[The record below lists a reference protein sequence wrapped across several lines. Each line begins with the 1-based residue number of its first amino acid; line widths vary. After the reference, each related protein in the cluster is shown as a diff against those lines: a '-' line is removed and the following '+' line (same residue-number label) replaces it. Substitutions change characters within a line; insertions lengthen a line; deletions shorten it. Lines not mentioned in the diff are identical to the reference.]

1 MRNLFD
7 MRKLVGIVCIA
18 LAAVT
23 VFFSA
28 PASAEPDLALG
39 QQVFSANCVAC
50 HKGGANLVMANK
62 NLKKATLAQYGMDSM
77 DAIQTQ
83 VTNGKNAMPA
93 FSGRLDPHQ
102 IESVA
107 GYVLAQAD
115 ADWK

>member
-1 MRNLFD
+1 
-7 MRKLVGIVCIA
+7 MRKLVTIVCIA
-18 LAAVT
+18 LTAVT
-23 VFFSA
+23 LFFSS
-28 PASAEPDLALG
+28 PASAEPDLAIG
-39 QQVFSANCVAC
+39 KQVFGANCVAC
-50 HKGGANLVMANK
+50 HKGGANLVMASK

-83 VTNGKNAMPA
+83 VARGKNAMPA

-107 GYVLAQAD
+107 AYVLAQAD

>member
-1 MRNLFD
+1 MGTQID
-7 MRKLVGIVCIA
+7 MKKLVSLVCIA
-18 LAAVT
+18 LAAV
-23 VFFSA
+23 VLLCSA
-28 PASAEPDLALG
+28 PASAEPDLAVG
-39 QQVFSANCVAC
+39 KQVFGANCVAC

-83 VTNGKNAMPA
+83 VTNGKGAMPA

-107 GYVLAQAD
+107 AYVLAQAD

>member
-1 MRNLFD
+1 MK
-7 MRKLVGIVCIA
+7 KLVNIACIA
-18 LAAVT
+18 LLAIT
-23 VFFSA
+23 LLFSA
-28 PASAEPDLALG
+28 PANAEPDLGLG
-39 QQVFSANCVAC
+39 KQMFGANCVAC

-107 GYVLAQAD
+107 AYVLAQAD
-115 ADWK
+115 ANWK

>member
-1 MRNLFD
+1 MK
-7 MRKLVGIVCIA
+7 KLVSIVCIA
-18 LAAVT
+18 LATVT
-23 VFFSA
+23 FLFTS
-28 PASAEPDLALG
+28 PASAEPDLGLG

-50 HKGGANLVMANK
+50 HKGGNNLVMANK

-83 VTNGKNAMPA
+83 VTKGKGAMPA
-93 FSGRLDPHQ
+93 FAGRLDPNQ

-107 GYVLAQAD
+107 AYVLAQAD